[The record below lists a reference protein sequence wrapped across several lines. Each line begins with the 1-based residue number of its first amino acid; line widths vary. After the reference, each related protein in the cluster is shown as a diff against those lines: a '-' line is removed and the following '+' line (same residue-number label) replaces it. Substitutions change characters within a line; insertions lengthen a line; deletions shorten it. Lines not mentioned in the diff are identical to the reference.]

1 VLVKSS
7 NIGMSQLGERMG
19 NERLFKAL
27 QSFHFGE
34 PTGIELPGEDP
45 GRVNPLKKWG
55 KFTTESVSQ
64 GYEVMVTPMQLARGF
79 CAYANGGRLVQP
91 HIIKGVLD
99 EHGDVVQRTKHQT
112 LEMMPEAIDNVTAA
126 TMKRILC
133 DVPIRGTAANA
144 TNNPLNQVRSSIW
157 NIFGKTGTAHIS
169 QGKAGY
175 ASDKYTS
182 SFMCAAPA
190 ENPRIVV
197 VMIIHEP
204 DAEYGAKH
212 GLSHYG
218 GAVAAPGAARV
229 IERTLSYMQVPQ
241 SPDLPIPPPNI
252 ANVLYAFNAKL
263 YTNRVA
269 SVKE

>member
-1 VLVKSS
+1 
-7 NIGMSQLGERMG
+7 
-19 NERLFKAL
+19 
-27 QSFHFGE
+27 
-34 PTGIELPGEDP
+34 
-45 GRVNPLKKWG
+45 
-55 KFTTESVSQ
+55 
-64 GYEVMVTPMQLARGF
+64 
-79 CAYANGGRLVQP
+79 
-91 HIIKGVLD
+91 
-99 EHGDVVQRTKHQT
+99 
-112 LEMMPEAIDNVTAA
+112 
-126 TMKRILC
+126 MKRILC

-182 SFMCAAPA
+182 SFMSAAPA

-197 VMIIHEP
+197 VMIVHEP
-204 DAEYGAKH
+204 DAEYGAAH

-229 IERTLSYMQVPQ
+229 IERTLSYLQVPQ

-252 ANVLYAFNAKL
+252 ANVLYEFNPKL
-263 YTNRVA
+263 YTERMA
-269 SVKE
+269 SARE